1 MGVRSFLTGGIMPN
15 NIVKKGDNY
24 KKSNFLI
31 TSKYKSSIL
40 ENKIL
45 SIALANAD
53 DIHEESEGLVYEIA
67 VADLKRKMNISKSYG
82 SFYDKLDDAAKS
94 MTGRTIGT
102 SNKKNRT
109 FDYIS
114 VVTRATSKDGIF
126 RIIFN
131 PALKENI
138 IDIKD
143 KFTVLKLSTML
154 SFKSSYSLRL
164 YELLKDELQEI
175 KWQQDR
181 EAISLGKK
189 NSYRQE
195 NLFKYET
202 SIGLAELKLEMG
214 VVNAELDK
222 VKRVLQGK
230 NPDYEKA
237 VASSPEQI
245 FKSWSDFR
253 RRVLEKATDEINE
266 KTDLH
271 VEFEADKA
279 GRGGKVVGVT
289 FIITDSKSHKNSINP
304 SNTTSDVLMDD
315 LGDLDI
321 VEVEELDIDDLI
333 DKVRL
338 IISEN
343 LKTKEI
349 KSILQAADN
358 DISKIKDAYELA
370 CKQSEIDN
378 LVGWMIAAIKN
389 GYTTTSKKK
398 ENSYN
403 DFEQNSYDYELLED
417 ELRAN

>member
-1 MGVRSFLTGGIMPN
+1 MPN
-15 NIVKKGDNY
+15 SIVKKGDNY

-67 VADLKRKMNISKSYG
+67 VSDLKRKMNISKSYG

-181 EAISLGKK
+181 EAIAAGKK
-189 NSYRQE
+189 NTYRQE

-253 RRVLEKATDEINE
+253 RRVLEKATEEINE

-289 FIITDSKSHKNSINP
+289 FIITDSKTNKNSP
-304 SNTTSDVLMDD
+304 KASTEVLMDD

-321 VEVEELDIDDLI
+321 VEIEDFDIDDLI

-389 GYTTTSKKK
+389 GYTATKKK
-398 ENSYN
+398 KDYSYS
-403 DFEQNSYDYELLED
+403 DFDQNTYDYELLEN

>member
-1 MGVRSFLTGGIMPN
+1 MPN

-67 VADLKRKMNISKSYG
+67 VSDLKRKMNISKSYG

-181 EAISLGKK
+181 DAMTLGKK
-189 NSYRQE
+189 NTYRQE
-195 NLFKYET
+195 NFFKYET

-253 RRVLEKATDEINE
+253 RRVLEKATEEINE

-271 VEFEADKA
+271 VDFEADKA

-289 FIITDSKSHKNSINP
+289 FIITDSKSYKS
-304 SNTTSDVLMDD
+304 SNAKVKPAATDVFMDD
-315 LGDLDI
+315 LGEPYI
-321 VEVEELDIDDLI
+321 VEEEELDIDDLI
-333 DKVRL
+333 DKVRM

-370 CKQSEIDN
+370 CKQSVIEN
-378 LVGWMIAAIKN
+378 LVGWMISAIKN
-389 GYTTTSKKK
+389 GYTATPKKK
-398 ENSYN
+398 NNSYS
-403 DFEQNSYDYELLED
+403 DFEQNTYDFDLLED

>member
-1 MGVRSFLTGGIMPN
+1 MPN

-67 VADLKRKMNISKSYG
+67 VSDLKRKMNISKSYG

-181 EAISLGKK
+181 DAITLGKK
-189 NSYRQE
+189 NTYRQE

-253 RRVLEKATDEINE
+253 RRVLEKATEEINE

-271 VEFEADKA
+271 VDFEADKA

-289 FIITDSKSHKNSINP
+289 FIITDSKSYKNSNAGIKTK
-304 SNTTSDVLMDD
+304 SSDVFMDD
-315 LGDLDI
+315 LGDPYI
-321 VEVEELDIDDLI
+321 VEAEELDIDDLI
-333 DKVRL
+333 DKVRM

-370 CKQSEIDN
+370 GKQSEIEN
-378 LVGWMIAAIKN
+378 LVGWMISAIKN
-389 GYTTTSKKK
+389 GYTATPKKK
-398 ENSYN
+398 NNTYS
-403 DFEQNSYDYELLED
+403 DFEQNTYDYELLED

>member
-1 MGVRSFLTGGIMPN
+1 MST

-67 VADLKRKMNISKSYG
+67 VSDLKRKMNISKSYG

-175 KWQQDR
+175 KWQRDR
-181 EAISLGKK
+181 EDILTAKK
-189 NSYRQE
+189 NTYRQE

-253 RRVLEKATDEINE
+253 RRVLEKATEEINE

-289 FIITDSKSHKNSINP
+289 FIITDSKSHKKP
-304 SNTTSDVLMDD
+304 LPKVDDVLVDN
-315 LGDLDI
+315 LGESIIEAD
-321 VEVEELDIDDLI
+321 EEIDIDDLI

-338 IISEN
+338 IITEN

-349 KSILQAADN
+349 KAILSAADN

-378 LVGWMIAAIKN
+378 LVGWMISAIKN
-389 GYTTTSKKK
+389 NYSSTSKKK
-398 ENSYN
+398 IDSYSN
-403 DFEQNSYDYELLED
+403 FEQNTYDYELLED

>member
-1 MGVRSFLTGGIMPN
+1 MPN

-67 VADLKRKMNISKSYG
+67 VSDLKRKMNISKSYG

-181 EAISLGKK
+181 DAITLGKK
-189 NSYRQE
+189 NTYRQE

-253 RRVLEKATDEINE
+253 RRVLEKATEEINE

-271 VEFEADKA
+271 VDFEADKA

-289 FIITDSKSHKNSINP
+289 FIITDSKSYKNSNAGIKTE
-304 SNTTSDVLMDD
+304 SSDVFMDD
-315 LGDLDI
+315 LGDPYI
-321 VEVEELDIDDLI
+321 VEAEELDIDDLI
-333 DKVRL
+333 DKVRM

-370 CKQSEIDN
+370 GKQSEIEN
-378 LVGWMIAAIKN
+378 LVGWMISAIKN
-389 GYTTTSKKK
+389 GYTATPKRKNNTYS
-398 ENSYN
+398 
-403 DFEQNSYDYELLED
+403 DFEQNTYDYELLED

>member
-1 MGVRSFLTGGIMPN
+1 MPN

-67 VADLKRKMNISKSYG
+67 VSDLKRKMNISKSYG

-181 EAISLGKK
+181 EAITSGKK
-189 NSYRQE
+189 NTYRQE

-253 RRVLEKATDEINE
+253 RRVLEKATEEINE

-289 FIITDSKSHKNSINP
+289 FIITDSKSYKNAPKAS
-304 SNTTSDVLMDD
+304 SDVLMDD
-315 LGDLDI
+315 LGELDI
-321 VEVEELDIDDLI
+321 VEMEELDIDDLI

-349 KSILQAADN
+349 KSILQAANN
-358 DISKIKDAYELA
+358 DITKIKDAYELA
-370 CKQSEIDN
+370 CKQSGIDN

-389 GYTTTSKKK
+389 GYTVTQKKK
-398 ENSYN
+398 EFSYN
-403 DFEQNSYDYELLED
+403 DFEQNTYDYELLED

>member
-1 MGVRSFLTGGIMPN
+1 MPN

-67 VADLKRKMNISKSYG
+67 VSDLKRKMNISKSYG

-181 EAISLGKK
+181 DAMTLGKK
-189 NSYRQE
+189 NTYRQE
-195 NLFKYET
+195 NFFKYET

-253 RRVLEKATDEINE
+253 RRVLEKATEEINE

-271 VEFEADKA
+271 VDFEADKA

-289 FIITDSKSHKNSINP
+289 FIITDSKSYKNSNAKVKP
-304 SNTTSDVLMDD
+304 VATDVFMDD
-315 LGDLDI
+315 LGEPYI
-321 VEVEELDIDDLI
+321 VEEEELDIDDLI
-333 DKVRL
+333 DKVRM

-370 CKQSEIDN
+370 CKQAVIEN

-389 GYTTTSKKK
+389 GYTATPKKK
-398 ENSYN
+398 NNSYS
-403 DFEQNSYDYELLED
+403 DFEQNTYDFDLLED

>member
-1 MGVRSFLTGGIMPN
+1 MPN

-67 VADLKRKMNISKSYG
+67 VSDLKRKMNISKSYG

-102 SNKKNRT
+102 
-109 FDYIS
+109 IS

-131 PALKENI
+131 PALKDNI

-181 EAISLGKK
+181 DAITLGKK
-189 NSYRQE
+189 NTYRQE

-245 FKSWSDFR
+245 LKSWSDFR
-253 RRVLEKATDEINE
+253 RRVLEK
-266 KTDLH
+266 
-271 VEFEADKA
+271 V
-279 GRGGKVVGVT
+279 
-289 FIITDSKSHKNSINP
+289 
-304 SNTTSDVLMDD
+304 
-315 LGDLDI
+315 
-321 VEVEELDIDDLI
+321 
-333 DKVRL
+333 
-338 IISEN
+338 SE
-343 LKTKEI
+343 
-349 KSILQAADN
+349 
-358 DISKIKDAYELA
+358 
-370 CKQSEIDN
+370 
-378 LVGWMIAAIKN
+378 
-389 GYTTTSKKK
+389 
-398 ENSYN
+398 
-403 DFEQNSYDYELLED
+403 
-417 ELRAN
+417 

>member
-1 MGVRSFLTGGIMPN
+1 MPN
-15 NIVKKGDNY
+15 SIVKKGDNY

-67 VADLKRKMNISKSYG
+67 VSDLKRKMNISKSYG

-181 EAISLGKK
+181 EAISSGKK
-189 NSYRQE
+189 NTYRQE

-253 RRVLEKATDEINE
+253 RRVLEKATEEINE

-271 VEFEADKA
+271 VDFEADKA

-289 FIITDSKSHKNSINP
+289 FIITDSKSYKNSP
-304 SNTTSDVLMDD
+304 KALEDVLMDN
-315 LGDLDI
+315 LGDMDI
-321 VEVEELDIDDLI
+321 IDAEEIDIDDLI

-358 DISKIKDAYELA
+358 DITKIKDAYELA
-370 CKQSEIDN
+370 CKQSEIGN
-378 LVGWMIAAIKN
+378 LVGWMIAALKN
-389 GYTTTSKKK
+389 GYTATPKKR
-398 ENSYN
+398 NDSYR

>member
-1 MGVRSFLTGGIMPN
+1 MPN
-15 NIVKKGDNY
+15 SIVKKGDNY

-67 VADLKRKMNISKSYG
+67 VSDLKRKMNISKSYG

-131 PALKENI
+131 PALKDNI

-181 EAISLGKK
+181 DAITLGKK
-189 NSYRQE
+189 NTYRQE

-253 RRVLEKATDEINE
+253 RRVLEKATEEINE

-271 VEFEADKA
+271 VDFEADKA

-289 FIITDSKSHKNSINP
+289 FIITDSKSYKNSNAGIKTE
-304 SNTTSDVLMDD
+304 SSDVFMDD
-315 LGDLDI
+315 LGDPYI
-321 VEVEELDIDDLI
+321 VEAEELDIDDLI
-333 DKVRL
+333 DKVRM

-358 DISKIKDAYELA
+358 DISKIKEAYELA
-370 CKQSEIDN
+370 CKQSEIEN
-378 LVGWMIAAIKN
+378 LVGWMISAIKN
-389 GYTTTSKKK
+389 GYTATPKRKNNTYS
-398 ENSYN
+398 
-403 DFEQNSYDYELLED
+403 DFEQNTYDYELLED

>member
-1 MGVRSFLTGGIMPN
+1 MPN

-67 VADLKRKMNISKSYG
+67 VSDLKRKMNISKSYG

-181 EAISLGKK
+181 EAISSGKK
-189 NSYRQE
+189 NTYRQE

-253 RRVLEKATDEINE
+253 RRVLEKATEEINE

-271 VEFEADKA
+271 VDFEADKA

-289 FIITDSKSHKNSINP
+289 FIITDSKSYKKAPKAS
-304 SNTTSDVLMDD
+304 SDVLMDD

-321 VEVEELDIDDLI
+321 FELEEFDIDDLI

-349 KSILQAADN
+349 KSILQAANN

-370 CKQSEIDN
+370 CKQTEIDN
-378 LVGWMIAAIKN
+378 LVGWMISAIKN
-389 GYTTTSKKK
+389 GYTTTQKKK
-398 ENSYN
+398 EYSYS
-403 DFEQNSYDYELLED
+403 DFEQNTYDYELLED